1 MQAGA
6 GAPGAAALSSR
17 PLWIVHWPAALSTNA
32 LQCDAAGYTVGPRL
46 IPVEPM
52 YILFNLAM
60 ASSFGRVDLPHLK
73 FPSQYQVDYVRVY
86 QPADAL
92 NLGCSPPDYP
102 TQQYLAWCVRMRVL
116 VFN

>member
-1 MQAGA
+1 M
-6 GAPGAAALSSR
+6 
-17 PLWIVHWPAALSTNA
+17 T
-32 LQCDAAGYTVGPRL
+32 AGYTVGPRL

-52 YILFNLAM
+52 YLLFNLAM